1 MDTYLFRKHI
11 HRLPGKV
18 IHAIPLP
25 EPEVTEGRG
34 ARGLIGEIC
43 RKAGYK
49 QVLLVTDRTLSGIG
63 FEKAITASLDAAQI
77 GYSVFSDIHS
87 EPNIAIIE
95 AGRRQAIETNAECII
110 ALGGGSVMDSCKMI
124 AAGVRMPHVAAK
136 ALLLKFLP
144 VPGKTLPLIMVP
156 STAGTGAE
164 VTVGAVV
171 TNEQGAKGSTVLI
184 GLDVTHV
191 VHDSELTIHAPKAV
205 TAACGID
212 ALSHCIEGAV
222 ADVEEDEEDMRMS
235 MEGVRLI
242 LENLPLLTSERVR
255 ELTKEGMNEARLNM
269 CRAAMYGGNAIN
281 TQLAGYVHAF
291 AHSIGARYHL
301 SHGQAIA
308 LMLMPVLEFQKN
320 ACMPKYAELARFCGL
335 VEQPLTTSDEA
346 AAELFLQTVRNLL
359 KECGLDTIDSPV
371 RACDHEQLIPMIAA
385 DSINYS
391 APVTLSN
398 EDIKAV
404 LEKITTHGAKTAD
417 QYTEERIAEIVAAQ
431 RRFFRTGTTLPVS
444 WRIKQLKRL
453 KEAVIANQQEFMD
466 ALTADL
472 GRSGLEAY
480 LCDVGPIIVEINEM
494 LSGLR
499 RWSRPERHFSGLMC
513 FPSLVTKVY
522 KMPYGVSLVI
532 SPFNFPILLTIG
544 VVAAAM
550 CGGNTVVI
558 KSSSKSAACTAVLKR
573 FFAEVFPPEY
583 VTLIDGGHD
592 VADMCL
598 AQRFDKIFYTGSPA
612 VGKHVLAE
620 AAKNL
625 TPVALELGGE
635 TGNWCVVRADADLKD
650 AARKIAFFKLTNAGQ
665 ICININQIAVAEE
678 VADAFLN
685 ELKAAFIAQIGEHA
699 ETNPEYPKLITEAA
713 YYKCAK
719 LADEYRDRI
728 LFGGTGDR
736 ETRKYAPTIIYP
748 VGIDEHIVQHELF
761 CPLLPVVPFKDAEV
775 DALMDVIADREHP
788 LAMYLFTQD
797 MRWANRTMQTQQY
810 GGGCINEVCIHM
822 MVKGVPFNGTGHSG
836 MGAYHGEWGF
846 REFTHPQT
854 VLKGSTRFNLPLR
867 EHPYSGEAGKKKM
880 SLLRLF
886 ER

>member
-1 MDTYLFRKHI
+1 MDTYHLRKQI

-25 EPEVTEGRG
+25 EPEVTEGQG
-34 ARGLIGEIC
+34 ARRQIGELC
-43 RKAGYK
+43 KQAGYK
-49 QVLLVTDRTLSGIG
+49 QVLLVTDRTLSHLGY
-63 FEKAITASLDAAQI
+63 EQAVADSLAAAKV
-77 GYSVFSDIHS
+77 GCTVFSDISS
-87 EPNIAIIE
+87 EPTIAIIE
-95 AGRRQAIETNAECII
+95 AGRRQAAACQAECII
-110 ALGGGSVMDSCKMI
+110 ALGGGSVMDTCKMI
-124 AAGVRMPHVAAK
+124 AAGMRMPHLPVK

-144 VPGKTLPLIMVP
+144 VPGQTLPLIMVP

-164 VTVGAVV
+164 TTVGAVV
-171 TNEQGAKGSTVLI
+171 MNEHGVKSSTVLI
-184 GLDVTHV
+184 GLNVTNV
-191 VHDSELTIHAPKAV
+191 VLDSELTIHAPAQV
-205 TAACGID
+205 TAACGMD

-222 ADVEEDEEDMRMS
+222 ADVEEDEEDMHLS
-235 MEGVRLI
+235 MEGVKLI
-242 LENLPLLTSERVR
+242 LENLPKVIRDPENSD
-255 ELTKEGMNEARLNM
+255 ARLAM
-269 CRAAMYGGNAIN
+269 CRAALYGGNAIN

-291 AHSIGARYHL
+291 AHSIGAKYHL
-301 SHGQAIA
+301 SHGQAIS
-308 LMLMPVLEFQKN
+308 LMLMPVLEFQQDV
-320 ACMPKYAELARFCGL
+320 CRDKYAALADYCG
-335 VEQPLTTSDEA
+335 VPD
-346 AAELFLQTVRNLL
+346 FLQAVRNLMTQ
-359 KECGLDTIDSPV
+359 CGMDKIPSPV
-371 RACDHEQLIPMIAA
+371 RACDHEELTDMIAA

-398 EDIKAV
+398 NDIKLL
-404 LEKITTHGAKTAD
+404 LETVTDYNATGTEG
-417 QYTEERIAEIVAAQ
+417 YTEGSIREIVAAQ

-453 KEAVIANQQEFMD
+453 KAAVLAHELEFEQ
-466 ALTADL
+466 ALADDL
-472 GRSGLEAY
+472 GRSRAEAY
-480 LCDVGPIIVEINEM
+480 LCDIGPIIVEINEM

-499 RWSRPERHFSGLMC
+499 RWSRPELHFSGLMC

-550 CGGNTVVI
+550 SGGNTVVI

-635 TGNWCVVRADADLKD
+635 TGNWCIVRKDADLKD

-678 VADAFLN
+678 VADAFLA
-685 ELKAAFIAQIGEHA
+685 ELQATFTAQIGEHA
-699 ETNPEYPKLITEAA
+699 ETNPEYPKLITDAA
-713 YYKCAK
+713 YDKCAR

-728 LFGGTGDR
+728 IFGGTGDR
-736 ETRKYAPTIIYP
+736 DSRKYAPTIIYP
-748 VGIDEHIVQHELF
+748 VNIDEHIVQHELF
-761 CPLLPVVPFKDAEV
+761 CPLLPVVPFKDSEV
-775 DALMDVIADREHP
+775 DSLMDTVADREHP
-788 LAMYLFTQD
+788 LAMYLFTRNI
-797 MRWANRTMQTQQY
+797 RWANRVMQTRQY

-854 VLKGSTRFNLPLR
+854 VLRGHTHLNLPLR
-867 EHPYSGEAGKKKM
+867 EHPYGGKAGERKM
-880 SLLRLF
+880 AILRLF